1 MDGFFSWR
9 CLYDNNEVYFYASI
23 KNNIKSNVFDLGTE
37 IEIYFCSSFFYKK
50 VTNGW
55 ILELRCQYDPIE
67 EYFFN
72 LVNKL
77 ILEGMC
83 LF

>member
-1 MDGFFSWR
+1 MEIQFGG
-9 CLYDNNEVYFYASI
+9 
-23 KNNIKSNVFDLGTE
+23 DL
-37 IEIYFCSSFFYKK
+37 YFCSSLFFDKK

-67 EYFFN
+67 EYLLFI
-72 LVNKL
+72 LVNEL

-83 LF
+83 LLSVQ

>member
-1 MDGFFSWR
+1 MYGNTVWR
-9 CLYDNNEVYFYASI
+9 
-23 KNNIKSNVFDLGTE
+23 DL
-37 IEIYFCSSFFYKK
+37 YFCSSLFFDKK

-55 ILELRCQYDPIE
+55 ILELRCQYHPIE
-67 EYFFN
+67 EYFLI

-83 LF
+83 LLKVQ

>member
-1 MDGFFSWR
+1 MEIQFGG
-9 CLYDNNEVYFYASI
+9 
-23 KNNIKSNVFDLGTE
+23 DL
-37 IEIYFCSSFFYKK
+37 YFCSSLFFDKK

-55 ILELRCQYDPIE
+55 VLELGCQYDPIE
-67 EYFFN
+67 EYFFI

-83 LF
+83 LP